1 MAEIRKINSL
11 DEFNEFIKESEN
23 GKTSVL
29 KIGSSWCGPCR
40 TLEQTI
46 RELAPN
52 EVEGIMLAEVDADDE
67 WFEDK
72 LGELRVRGI
81 PVMIAFKNGEETGR
95 VQGGLAKSDLIIFFE
110 ENK

>member
-1 MAEIRKINSL
+1 MADIKEIKSL
-11 DEFNEFIKESEN
+11 EEYNEFINTPDSLN
-23 GKTSVL
+23 VL
-29 KIGSSWCGPCR
+29 KIGAAWCGPCR

-46 RELAPN
+46 RELTQN
-52 EVEGIMLAEVDADDE
+52 DVEGIMLAEVDADEE

-81 PVMIAFKNGEETGR
+81 PVMIAFKDGEETGR

>member
-1 MAEIRKINSL
+1 MANIKKINSL
-11 DEFNEFIKESEN
+11 EEYDEFVSAPNSLNII
-23 GKTSVL
+23 
-29 KIGSSWCGPCR
+29 KIGAVWCGPCR

-46 RELAPN
+46 RELTPD
-52 EVEGIMLAEVDADDE
+52 EVEDIMLAEVDADDE

-81 PVMIAFKNGEETGR
+81 PVMIAFKDGEETGR
-95 VQGGLAKSDLIIFFE
+95 VQGGLAKPDLIKFFE

>member
-1 MAEIRKINSL
+1 MADIKKINSL
-11 DEFNEFIKESEN
+11 EEYDEFVSTPDTLN
-23 GKTSVL
+23 VL

-81 PVMIAFKNGEETGR
+81 PVMIAFKDREETGR

>member
-1 MAEIRKINSL
+1 MADIKKINSL
-11 DEFNEFIKESEN
+11 EEYDEFVSAPYTLN
-23 GKTSVL
+23 VL
-29 KIGSSWCGPCR
+29 KVGAVWCGPCR

-67 WFEDK
+67 LFEDK